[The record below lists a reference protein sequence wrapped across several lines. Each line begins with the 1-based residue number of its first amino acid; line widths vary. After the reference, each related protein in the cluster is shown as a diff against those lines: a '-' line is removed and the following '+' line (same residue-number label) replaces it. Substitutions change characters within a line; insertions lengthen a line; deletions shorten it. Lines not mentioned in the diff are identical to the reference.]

1 MSVTELHGFQHMI
14 RTCLDE
20 FENGD
25 VIEDFESP
33 LIQQWITNVGTLL
46 RMYDDMTLVEMGEM
60 IGTTDYGTNE
70 YEEQE

>member
-1 MSVTELHGFQHMI
+1 MTELHGFQHMI

-25 VIEDFESP
+25 VFEDFESP
-33 LIQQWITNVGTLL
+33 LIQQWITNVVALL

>member
-1 MSVTELHGFQHMI
+1 MTELHGFQHMI

-33 LIQQWITNVGTLL
+33 LIQQWITIVVALL

>member
-1 MSVTELHGFQHMI
+1 MTELHGFQHMI

-33 LIQQWITNVGTLL
+33 LIQQWITNGVALL

>member
-1 MSVTELHGFQHMI
+1 MSELHGFQHMI

-20 FENGD
+20 FDNGD

-33 LIQQWITNVGTLL
+33 LIQQWITNVVTLL
-46 RMYDDMTLVEMGEM
+46 RMYDDMALVEMGDA
-60 IGTTDYGTNE
+60 IGKTHFGTNK

>member
-1 MSVTELHGFQHMI
+1 MTELHGFQHMI

-33 LIQQWITNVGTLL
+33 LIQQWITNVVALL